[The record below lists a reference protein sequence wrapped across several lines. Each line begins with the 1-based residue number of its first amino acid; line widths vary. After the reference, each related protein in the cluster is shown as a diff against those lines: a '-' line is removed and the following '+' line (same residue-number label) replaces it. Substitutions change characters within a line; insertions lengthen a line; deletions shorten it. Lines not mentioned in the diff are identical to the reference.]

1 MATEKDFKVKNGAI
15 IGADITFESATTGGV
30 LSWNNTEST
39 LDITLNSQ
47 VTLQAGQET
56 LFYAKATE
64 AIANGDI
71 VMFAGAQG
79 DHLLIAKADMQSVGF
94 TPEYVIGVATQS
106 FNTND
111 FGYVTAFGKVREL
124 DTDGLGEG
132 TIIYLD
138 PDTPGGWLTSAPTD
152 GSHVIQLAAVVRDHQ
167 DEGTLFV
174 RPLHKVHLDE
184 LEGTNFSNLQD
195 GQAIIWDAANSVWV
209 NGDSF
214 SQTDFDNAIAN
225 VSIGDLSDVDTTSA
239 APTSGQVLKWNGTN
253 WVPANDIDTQLSLA
267 SASIGDLGDVDLTTP
282 PTTGQAIIWDGT
294 SFVPGDSFSQS
305 DFDTAFGSKS
315 INSLSDVDT
324 TSAAPTSGQVL
335 KWNGTNWVPAND
347 IDTQLSL
354 ASASIDDLGDVDITS
369 TAPTNGQALVWD
381 GTNFIPG
388 DVAVDTTFIGLTDSP
403 ASYTGNAGRV
413 VKVNSSADGVDFGDI
428 VVGATTREYFTGNG
442 STTDYTLT
450 NAYAGENGFLVFVDG
465 VVQKVSEDYTYS
477 GTTLSFN
484 TAPVNSA
491 EIFVYGTSPI
501 AQNVPG
507 DGTVTANKLA
517 VSAYTRDTFD
527 GNGSTTAFTLTR
539 NPGSVYSPFVFVD
552 GVIQDP
558 ITHYGIS
565 GTTITFTFA
574 PASGTDNILVVY
586 GPTLTA
592 GTVSDGSITFDKLA
606 PSNFMYQVET
616 GDGTTTDFALDQQAI
631 NEQHLIVTVAS
642 VPQSP
647 DGTTYT
653 LINNGNTI
661 SFAAAPA
668 NGAKI
673 IIRWYGVATYTTP
686 VDNSVSTAK
695 IQNSA
700 VTSDKIA
707 DGSITAAKIAD
718 GTIVAAEIADGTITP
733 VKLDREYA
741 TKGTSIAL
749 SIALG

>member
-94 TPEYVIGVATQS
+94 KPEYVIGVATQS
-106 FNTND
+106 FNNNEY
-111 FGYVTAFGKVREL
+111 GYVTSFGKVREL

-167 DEGTLFV
+167 NEGTLFV
-174 RPLHKVHLDE
+174 RPLHKIHLDE
-184 LEGTNFSNLQD
+184 LEGTDFSNLQD

-214 SQTDFDNAIAN
+214 SQTDFNNAIAN
-225 VSIGDLSDVDTTSA
+225 VSIGD
-239 APTSGQVLKWNGTN
+239 
-253 WVPANDIDTQLSLA
+253 
-267 SASIGDLGDVDLTTP
+267 
-282 PTTGQAIIWDGT
+282 
-294 SFVPGDSFSQS
+294 
-305 DFDTAFGSKS
+305 
-315 INSLSDVDT
+315 LSDVDT

-381 GTNFIPG
+381 GTNFVPG
-388 DVAVDTTFIGLTDSP
+388 DVAVDTTFVGLTDSP

-413 VKVNSSADGVDFGDI
+413 VKVNSSANGVDFGDI

-539 NPGSVYSPFVFVD
+539 NPGSVYAPFVFVD

-592 GTVSDGSITFDKLA
+592 GTVSDGSITFAKLD
-606 PSNFMYQVET
+606 PTNFMYQVET
-616 GDGTTTDFALDQQAI
+616 GDGTTTDFALDQQAV

-673 IIRWYGVATYTTP
+673 IIRWYGVATYTVP

>member
-184 LEGTNFSNLQD
+184 LQGTNFSNLQD

-267 SASIGDLGDVDLTTP
+267 SASI
-282 PTTGQAIIWDGT
+282 
-294 SFVPGDSFSQS
+294 
-305 DFDTAFGSKS
+305 
-315 INSLSDVDT
+315 
-324 TSAAPTSGQVL
+324 
-335 KWNGTNWVPAND
+335 
-347 IDTQLSL
+347 
-354 ASASIDDLGDVDITS
+354 DDLGDVDITS

-388 DVAVDTTFIGLTDSP
+388 DVAVDTTFVGLTDSP